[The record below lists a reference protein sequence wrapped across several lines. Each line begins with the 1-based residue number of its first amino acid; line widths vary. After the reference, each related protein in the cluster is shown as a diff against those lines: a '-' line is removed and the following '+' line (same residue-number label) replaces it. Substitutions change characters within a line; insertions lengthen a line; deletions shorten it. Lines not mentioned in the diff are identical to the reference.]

1 MNRFLLAFTALALLS
16 GCVTTYQPQ
25 LTVEER
31 AAISSIEAVTIVPQE
46 EIDVQFV
53 PSMAG
58 SSAGAAYGIVGALV
72 GSAIDASINDTRSK
86 EAEVNAKPYR
96 DLLLGYDASAVVKA
110 TLESQLSGFESISD
124 VVVTSDRQMEDL
136 EPKEYQGL
144 GKDGVLFVNASYAL
158 SPQQDVLFVKAFIN
172 LYQRFDQTEA
182 EKPKKNKLIA
192 GWMLQYQSPSRALSL
207 DTVEEVDQST
217 ADQAILAPAPLWT
230 KEDLIAEIER
240 GAKHVGH
247 LVKVTID
254 DTRTAEDYAAMVGE
268 IPVGG
273 ATGEGYPLGEFDG
286 NKIYRVAT
294 GALYSVPA
302 GEGLIVNMIMA
313 Q

>member
-1 MNRFLLAFTALALLS
+1 MNRFFIALSALVLLS

-25 LTVEER
+25 LTPEER
-31 AAISSIEAVTIVPQE
+31 ESINSIEAITIVPQE

-96 DLLLGYDASAVVKA
+96 DLLLGYDASAIVKA
-110 TLESQLSGFESISD
+110 TIESQLSGLESISE

-144 GKDGVLFVNASYAL
+144 GKDGVLFVNSSYAL

-172 LYQRFDQTEA
+172 LYQRFDQSEA
-182 EKPKKNKLIA
+182 EKSKKNKLIA
-192 GWMLQYQSPSRALSL
+192 GWMLQYQSPSRAISL
-207 DTVEEVDQST
+207 DVSEEGDQGT
-217 ADQAILAPAPLWT
+217 AYQAVIAPAPLWT
-230 KEDLIAEIER
+230 KEDLISEIER

-247 LVKVTID
+247 LVKVTLD

-273 ATGEGYPLGEFDG
+273 AQGQGYPLGEFDG